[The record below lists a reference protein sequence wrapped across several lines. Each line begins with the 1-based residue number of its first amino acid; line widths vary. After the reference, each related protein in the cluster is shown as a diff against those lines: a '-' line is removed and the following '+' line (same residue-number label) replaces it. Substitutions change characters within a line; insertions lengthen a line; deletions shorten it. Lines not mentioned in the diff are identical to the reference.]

1 MQVRVFKTQTY
12 INRCHSNLQPSISRK
27 MRHSATIYQEIS
39 LFRSRIQ
46 NRWVDDVT
54 IRVLESIL
62 VSKDVQ
68 SSIDFKS
75 VLKRFMRDESL
86 LIFGEIAEESVEIKL
101 TCAEFLIR
109 VFAMIGD
116 VESCLALRYEALVL
130 RDEMATIH
138 PELQVTSKEWLT
150 FTEHSLENGFHSIAN
165 QVNFAILVTI
175 DVYIPLVSC
184 AIHLESDYFF
194 HDVNAMEKI
203 DRLKDD
209 ALLKISSQSRT
220 YFEHLLCDNI
230 GILQESM
237 HLSVMR
243 GESTVLVKKALKIV
257 QAQAKAY
264 SKRKKVK
271 ESAQQLTIPTES
283 QKGSSRFRSGIK
295 THNLRKLLEYQCLRR
310 LSL

>member
-1 MQVRVFKTQTY
+1 M
-12 INRCHSNLQPSISRK
+12 P
-27 MRHSATIYQEIS
+27 HSATIYQEIS

-46 NRWVDDVT
+46 NRRVDDVT

-86 LIFGEIAEESVEIKL
+86 LIFGEIAEEPVEIKL

-130 RDEMATIH
+130 RDEMASIH
-138 PELQVTSKEWLT
+138 PYLQVTSKEWLT
-150 FTEHSLENGFHSIAN
+150 FTEHSLENGYHSIAN
-165 QVNFAILVTI
+165 QVNFEILVTT
-175 DVYIPLVSC
+175 DVDIPLVSC
-184 AIHLESDYFF
+184 AVHLESDYLF
-194 HDVNAMEKI
+194 HDVNVMEKI
-203 DRLKDD
+203 GRLKDD
-209 ALLKISSQSRT
+209 ALLKISSQS
-220 YFEHLLCDNI
+220 D
-230 GILQESM
+230 SM

-243 GESTVLVKKALKIV
+243 GERTVLVKKAFKI

-264 SKRKKVK
+264 SKWKKVK

-295 THNLRKLLEYQCLRR
+295 THNLRKLHEYQSLRR
-310 LSL
+310 LSR

>member
-1 MQVRVFKTQTY
+1 M
-12 INRCHSNLQPSISRK
+12 P
-27 MRHSATIYQEIS
+27 HSATIYQEIS

-86 LIFGEIAEESVEIKL
+86 LIFGEIAEESVETKL

-130 RDEMATIH
+130 RDEMTTIH

-150 FTEHSLENGFHSIAN
+150 FTEHSVENGFHSIAN
-165 QVNFAILVTI
+165 QACEKAHM
-175 DVYIPLVSC
+175 SSG
-184 AIHLESDYFF
+184 AIHLESDDLF

-203 DRLKDD
+203 DRLKDG
-209 ALLKISSQSRT
+209 ALLKISSQS
-220 YFEHLLCDNI
+220 
-230 GILQESM
+230 
-237 HLSVMR
+237 
-243 GESTVLVKKALKIV
+243 V

-264 SKRKKVK
+264 SKWKKVK

-283 QKGSSRFRSGIK
+283 QKGSSLFRSGIK
-295 THNLRKLLEYQCLRR
+295 MHNLRKLHEYQR
-310 LSL
+310 LQMKGICN